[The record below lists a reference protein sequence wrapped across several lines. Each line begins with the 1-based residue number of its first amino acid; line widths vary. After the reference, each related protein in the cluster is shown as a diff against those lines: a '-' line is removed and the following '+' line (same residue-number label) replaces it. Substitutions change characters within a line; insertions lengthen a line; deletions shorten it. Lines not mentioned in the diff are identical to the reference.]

1 MPAYDY
7 LRKKARPIGCARAPT
22 YIEFEEGRCVVLE
35 RDVVE
40 GGAEARDGARACP
53 TCLSLFLLDSM
64 YV

>member
-40 GGAEARDGARACP
+40 GGEEARDGARACP
-53 TCLSLFLLDSM
+53 TCL
-64 YV
+64 